1 MRYLKK
7 ENDKII
13 EWTGCYMGS
22 TWFVDNNWMPY
33 AGSAQL
39 RYLDIVNDAI
49 IDNTP
54 APEVLE
60 RERKLART
68 IFTRLQIRDGFIELG
83 IEPMLDM
90 LIVSDPLFERY
101 WIEADWIDLNH
112 PVTVTAMSG
121 FSPEEIEAIILAIK

>member
-1 MRYLKK
+1 MRYIKK
-7 ENDKII
+7 ENDVVI

-33 AGSAQL
+33 TGSAQL

-60 RERKLART
+60 RERKLARSV
-68 IFTRLQIRDGFIELG
+68 FTKLQIRDAFIVLG
-83 IEPMLDM
+83 IESTLDA
-90 LIVSDPLFERY
+90 LLTDDVFRQY
-101 WIEADWIDLNH
+101 WLEAQDIDLNH
-112 PVTVTAMSG
+112 PVTVEALKE
-121 FSPEEIEAIILAIK
+121 FSAEQIEAIILAIE